1 MHNENS
7 FDYDFEAE
15 AASGELNPHC
25 VAVYRLYTYHRL
37 NRILKES
44 YGCKLK
50 EIWQG
55 YKANR
60 RAGYKQLYQ
69 IVTIDE
75 SQVICD
81 CTTLDRL
88 RAVFAQMD
96 YPLYDKKS
104 ATTKK

>member
-15 AASGELNPHC
+15 AASVELNPHC

>member
-1 MHNENS
+1 MHKENS
-7 FDYDFEAE
+7 FDYDFEVE

-25 VAVYRLYTYHRL
+25 VAVYRPYTYHRL

-60 RAGYKQLYQ
+60 RPRYKQLYQ

-75 SQVICD
+75 NQVICD
-81 CTTLDRL
+81 RTTLDGL